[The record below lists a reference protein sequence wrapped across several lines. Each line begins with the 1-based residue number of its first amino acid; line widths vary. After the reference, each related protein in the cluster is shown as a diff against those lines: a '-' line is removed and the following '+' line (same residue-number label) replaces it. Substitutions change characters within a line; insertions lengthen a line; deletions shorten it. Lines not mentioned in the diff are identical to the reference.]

1 MDKSSTLAAYIRK
14 VLDIQDDQVTE
25 AHLKELAYELGL
37 SESDYAE
44 LQEIYD
50 DHLTRG
56 TGFLGL
62 RNWDDA
68 IEEFRQANAINP
80 LKTKG
85 LLLQAQAYE
94 GKWLETGKP
103 QYEAEALFH
112 ARKVLAVDPDHEEA
126 LILVSRMRKSEKKA
140 IRPFLKILIP
150 ALILVLIVVFNVLT
164 RDAGDSQTLPT
175 DPNTRDQLAPLS
187 DSRIRPTNPEFE
199 LFSRFDIPVKIFY
212 DRAEDLE
219 FIPETS
225 EIHDLNSRHTYLL
238 QGWVRIKRGE
248 IRKLK
253 LDVELVLANGKKWM
267 ETVYRVHD
275 RPSPGARTGDVLPFG
290 LSMVKR
296 TEVPDSILEVRI
308 SVNEITLD
316 AAPDRYRPA
325 LPIELSWAHP
335 RPTQVQLEVKA
346 RVFDVIS
353 NPNYPYLHVAWEVK
367 NTGTVPLDPIVLR
380 QDWYDAH
387 NHLIM
392 TKNLYVVGAN
402 VLPLKPGRTYIIG
415 GTYSLKGMNP
425 DELSMPMLTI
435 EKAGYKSEG
444 N

>member
-25 AHLKELAYELGL
+25 AHLRELAYELGL

-68 IEEFRQANAINP
+68 IEEFRQANALNP
-80 LKTKG
+80 LKTEG

-112 ARKVLAVDPDHEEA
+112 ARKVLAVDPDHEAA
-126 LILVSRMRKSEKKA
+126 LILVSRMRKSEQSTSKPQQLFA
-140 IRPFLKILIP
+140 VLGIL
-150 ALILVLIVVFNVLT
+150 LILGIGFGILLKQ
-164 RDAGDSQTLPT
+164 DSAP
-175 DPNTRDQLAPLS
+175 PVPPKKDQSAELAPLS

-253 LDVELVLANGKKWM
+253 MDVELVLANGKKWM

-316 AAPDRYRPA
+316 AAPDRYRPS

-346 RVFDVIS
+346 RVFDVVS
-353 NPNYPYLHVAWEVK
+353 NPNYPYLHVAWEIK

-380 QDWYDAH
+380 QDWYDAS

-415 GTYSLKGMNP
+415 GTYSLKDMNP

-435 EKAGYKSEG
+435 EKVGQKSEG